1 MNKFSPSEIGK
12 DVNSEVACFMYRVP
26 KENLDKMMNLNR
38 EFTDIIKE
46 FGAKHL
52 IFQLSNKES
61 PMDGVDNIS
70 KTLLAAQNDEVLMEL
85 IFYKDHDHR
94 SEVDARMKNDKR
106 MGPMFQQALELIT
119 PGTSFTM
126 GEFSQR

>member
-12 DVNSEVACFMYRVP
+12 EVNSEVACFVYRVP

-38 EFTDIIKE
+38 EFTHIIRE

-70 KTLLAAQNDEVLMEL
+70 KTLLAGQSDEENED
-85 IFYKDHDHR
+85 KKR
-94 SEVDARMKNDKR
+94 RKNGSNVSTCIR
-106 MGPMFQQALELIT
+106 VNHT
-119 PGTSFTM
+119 
-126 GEFSQR
+126 RN